1 MITFMLM
8 PYCRIVNFSKARLG
22 GEDMMIG
29 DECPQANW
37 YFQCRLVL
45 YNLPNIYSVFFK
57 KLYNRFLGIPVTT
70 SAFIFPWLKLM
81 LLEKPPKK
89 DLFLRYKIMFI
100 KGFLTI

>member
-29 DECPQANW
+29 DECPQANR

-45 YNLPNIYSVFFK
+45 YNLPNSIFIFFK